1 MKQVVII
8 KEETN
13 DMSDQYFQ
21 LLKGLKKTEILDVIN
36 ALQTKVTLDADYK
49 APNSHAK
56 KEALIDAALS
66 LIEENQ
72 STAEW
77 KAIVKEIPHLADVE
91 EVESEE
97 KPEEKSEDDEEEE
110 EEKGCE
116 CGNDAEQCGCEDCGC
131 EGCEK
136 NADCEGCEK
145 DVECEDSCCFSYEPT
160 IKERIQWKIYDMRW
174 FLLLQNESLKVFCTS
189 VSGLFKIT
197 TFVELVVLFSYVFN
211 NTDSLVYCPKV
222 TQHISNIHALLA
234 LKALEIL
241 VGYVS
246 IFVAVPLVISYY
258 FNFLPEPEEDEDEE
272 EDLYDSDEEYDDYV
286 APSDDEEVE
295 EIEEEDVS
303 QEGEDLNKALVE
315 DNEYNYEDLDD
326 EYLGDSDAEDDYD
339 YEDYPNLTLVDEP
352 EKDQYDPFTYSL
364 AKVAVSYIC
373 LRYGLN
379 LCEFNNLV
387 ILSKLCEVVI
397 GFGIVGALIGLYN

>member
-13 DMSDQYFQ
+13 DMSNEYFQ

-36 ALQTKVTLDADYK
+36 SLQTKVTLSDDYK

-56 KEALIDAALS
+56 KEALIEAALS

-72 STAEW
+72 SNADW
-77 KAIVKEIPHLADVE
+77 KAIVKEIPHLSELE
-91 EVESEE
+91 EAESEE
-97 KPEEKSEDDEEEE
+97 KAESEENSEEKSEDEE
-110 EEKGCE
+110 GCK
-116 CGNDAEQCGCEDCGC
+116 CGNDAEKCECEDCGC
-131 EGCEK
+131 DGCDK
-136 NADCEGCEK
+136 N
-145 DVECEDSCCFSYEPT
+145 VECEDSCCFSYEPT
-160 IKERIQWKIYDMRW
+160 IKERIQWKIYDLRW
-174 FLLLQNESLKVFCTS
+174 FFLLQNESFKAFCTS
-189 VSGLFKIT
+189 AAGLFKIST
-197 TFVELVVLFSYVFN
+197 LIELVVLFSYVFN
-211 NTDSLVYCPKV
+211 NTDSLVYCPKI
-222 TQHISNIHALLA
+222 TQHISNIHALFV

-246 IFVAVPLVISYY
+246 IFVAVPLIISYY
-258 FNFLPEPEEDEDEE
+258 FNFLPEPEEDE
-272 EDLYDSDEEYDDYV
+272 EDLYDSDDEYDDYV
-286 APSDDEEVE
+286 APSDDEDVH

-326 EYLGDSDAEDDYD
+326 EHLGDSDAEDDYD

-364 AKVAVSYIC
+364 AKVGVAYIC